1 MNYKFLFY
9 TVIAS
14 VLMSCCSTSKNISIK
29 KEQSLITNNVQ
40 LSNNFRSFWN
50 ELRKEAG
57 EQPLD
62 QFIPSDTLIARYS
75 LIKQDKRFYL
85 SGFLYTDS
93 TFNEEN
99 IKAIEGNVVVYTEKI
114 KTFSVPVKSI
124 PLLIQIKGI
133 TYIEIGKK
141 AKIK

>member
-1 MNYKFLFY
+1 MNTKFLFY

-14 VLMSCCSTSKNISIK
+14 VLIGCCSTSKNISIK

-50 ELRKEAG
+50 ELNNEAG
-57 EQPLD
+57 ERPLD
-62 QFIPSDTLIARYS
+62 QFIPSNILIERYS
-75 LIKQDKRFYL
+75 LIEHNKQFYL
-85 SGFLYTDS
+85 SGFLYSDS
-93 TFNEEN
+93 TFNEEK
-99 IKAIEGNVVVYTEKI
+99 IKDIGGNVVTYTDKI
-114 KTFSVPVKSI
+114 KTFSIPVKSI

-141 AKIK
+141 TKIK

>member
-14 VLMSCCSTSKNISIK
+14 VLIGCCSTSKDISIK
-29 KEQSLITNNVQ
+29 KEQSLKTNNVQ

-50 ELRKEAG
+50 ELREEAG
-57 EQPLD
+57 EQPLE
-62 QFIPSDTLIARYS
+62 QFIPSDILIQRYS
-75 LIKQDKRFYL
+75 LIEHDKQFYL
-85 SGFLYTDS
+85 SGILYTNS
-93 TFNEEN
+93 TFNEEK
-99 IKAIEGNVVVYTEKI
+99 IKDIGGNVVIYTDKI
-114 KTFSVPVKSI
+114 KTFSIPVKSI

>member
-1 MNYKFLFY
+1 MNTKYLFY

-14 VLMSCCSTSKNISIK
+14 ALIGCCSTTKNISIK

-50 ELRKEAG
+50 ELNNEAG
-57 EQPLD
+57 NKPLD
-62 QFIPSDTLIARYS
+62 QFIPSNILIARYS
-75 LIKQDKRFYL
+75 LIEHDKQFYL
-85 SGFLYTDS
+85 SGFLYSDS
-93 TFNEEN
+93 TFNEEK
-99 IKAIEGNVVVYTEKI
+99 IKDIGGNVVTYTDKI

-141 AKIK
+141 TKIK

>member
-14 VLMSCCSTSKNISIK
+14 VLMSCCSTSKNISMK

-50 ELRKEAG
+50 ELREEAG
-57 EQPLD
+57 EQPLE
-62 QFIPSDTLIARYS
+62 QFIPSDILIQRYS
-75 LIKQDKRFYL
+75 LIEHDKQFYL
-85 SGFLYTDS
+85 SGFLYTNS

-99 IKAIEGNVVVYTEKI
+99 IKDIGGNVVIYTDKI
-114 KTFSVPVKSI
+114 KTFSIPVKSI